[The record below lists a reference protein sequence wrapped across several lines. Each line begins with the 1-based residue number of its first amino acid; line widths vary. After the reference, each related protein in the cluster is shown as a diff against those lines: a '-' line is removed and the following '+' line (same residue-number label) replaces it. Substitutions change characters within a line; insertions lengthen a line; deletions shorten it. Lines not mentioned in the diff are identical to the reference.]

1 MKHSFEG
8 TVDLKRN
15 KSVHRYLK
23 MLFSLFGYVS
33 EKSHI
38 KSFPTRFFSFHVSG
52 LGEEIWLIWFSNATL
67 KTIRY
72 QQNLRRSTRQMSA
85 LVTSKISARSVRIRR
100 SIADDGSLI
109 QHFLP
114 RTVNVYI
121 FQRIGL
127 LTPIDRS
134 KQQSAGHLVATCFP
148 REIIN
153 DVCFLE

>member
-1 MKHSFEG
+1 
-8 TVDLKRN
+8 
-15 KSVHRYLK
+15 
-23 MLFSLFGYVS
+23 
-33 EKSHI
+33 
-38 KSFPTRFFSFHVSG
+38 
-52 LGEEIWLIWFSNATL
+52 
-67 KTIRY
+67 
-72 QQNLRRSTRQMSA
+72 MSA